1 MTPMPAAPAP
11 KKGMP
16 GWLIAVIAAVVA
28 VGCCIPGVGIVA
40 AIAIP
45 NFIRFQARSKQAECK
60 VQLKAIYTA
69 ERSLYAE
76 KDLYSENP
84 EQLGVSVSGKYYV
97 YVLGRSGAP
106 LGNATNAVALASDA
120 AARAAGHLGVEGK
133 CPDCQFTAAC
143 AGNIDQDSETDVWS
157 ISSADRRTAEG
168 RAVPAGVPFNDFS
181 DVTDA
186 PGN

>member
-1 MTPMPAAPAP
+1 MTPTPAAPAP

-16 GWLIAVIAAVVA
+16 GWLIAVIAVVVA
-28 VGCCIPGVGIVA
+28 VGCCIPTVGILA

-45 NFIRFQARSKQAECK
+45 NFIRYQARAKQAECK
-60 VQLKAIYTA
+60 TQLKAIYTA
-69 ERSLYAE
+69 ERALYEE
-76 KDLYSENP
+76 KQIYSENP
-84 EQLGVSVSGKYYV
+84 EQLGLSLSGKNYV

-106 LGNATNAVALASDA
+106 VGSAENAVALANEA
-120 AARAAGHLGVEGK
+120 AARAAGHLGVEGH

-157 ISSADRRTAEG
+157 ISTADRRTATG
-168 RAVPAGVPFNDFS
+168 HTVPAGIPFNDFS
-181 DVTDA
+181 DVTDG